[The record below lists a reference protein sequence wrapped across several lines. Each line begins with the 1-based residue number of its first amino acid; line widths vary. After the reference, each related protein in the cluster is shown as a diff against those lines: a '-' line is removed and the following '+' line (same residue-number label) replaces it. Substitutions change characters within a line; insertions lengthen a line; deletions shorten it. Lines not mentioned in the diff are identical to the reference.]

1 MLFCTKFAKKSISG
15 LIEKRDHYHWIL
27 HIPISVNTKFQPKLT
42 IDLFLDSDSSYNYNR
57 ISLVS
62 VQTNYCNNNLL
73 ILDVKQLNKIIKL
86 YYLKAL
92 WDDLG
97 KIKMLYGM
105 SRVKKHLPGK
115 RSMLMFSPRFAKK
128 KSISGL
134 RLKKWTSPENSAYSN
149 YLMYQISA
157 WADYFHFL
165 DKIFPKSTFSVE
177 DKKKWTV
184 L

>member
-27 HIPISVNTKFQPKLT
+27 HIPISVHTKFQPKLT

-97 KIKMLYGM
+97 KIKMHYGM

-128 KSISGL
+128 K
-134 RLKKWTSPENSAYSN
+134 
-149 YLMYQISA
+149 
-157 WADYFHFL
+157 YFWSKTEEVNIAREFC
-165 DKIFPKSTFSVE
+165 IFELFDVPNFSLS
-177 DKKKWTV
+177 W
-184 L
+184 LFSFYG